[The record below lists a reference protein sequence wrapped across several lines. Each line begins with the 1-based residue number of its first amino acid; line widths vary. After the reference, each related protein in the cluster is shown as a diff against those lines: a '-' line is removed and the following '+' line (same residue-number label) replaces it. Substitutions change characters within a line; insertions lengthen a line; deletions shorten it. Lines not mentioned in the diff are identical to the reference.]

1 MFTGCI
7 KWSFLFAF
15 AHCVL
20 HLLIGIYNY
29 LPQSAM
35 PDFLSIS
42 LINLSLIIMFQ
53 ILQQYAQNL
62 QIMLL
67 A

>member
-1 MFTGCI
+1 
-7 KWSFLFAF
+7 
-15 AHCVL
+15 
-20 HLLIGIYNY
+20 
-29 LPQSAM
+29 M